1 MRAAPRVVDRV
12 FSPCAVIPVFDHEQT
27 IAHVLAAVRASDLTC
42 LLVDD
47 GSGTACARELDRLAR
62 EVPGATLIRLAPNR
76 GKGAAVLAGFRA
88 AAAKGHTHALQIDA
102 DGQHALADIPRFVA
116 EAREHPT
123 SLICGR
129 PLFDASMP
137 RLRRYGRWLTH
148 ALVWLE
154 TLSFEIPDS
163 LCGFRVYPLQAVMR
177 LATAEHIGTRMD
189 FDVEILVRLHW
200 RGVPLRWLA
209 TRVVYPLDGVS
220 HFRLVRDNAYM
231 VLLQLRLLAGML
243 LRLPRLIGRK
253 LA

>member
-1 MRAAPRVVDRV
+1 MADRP
-12 FSPCAVIPVFDHEQT
+12 FSPCAIIPVFDHEGT
-27 IAHVLAAVRASDLTC
+27 IAQVVAAVRKSGLLC

-47 GSGTACARELDRLAR
+47 GSGETCARELDRLAR
-62 EVPGATLIRLAPNR
+62 DVPGTKLIRLALNR

-88 AAAKGHTHALQIDA
+88 AAAEGHTHALQIDA
-102 DGQHALADIPRFVA
+102 DGQHALDDIPRFIE
-116 EAREHPT
+116 EAREHPV
-123 SLICGR
+123 SAICGR

-137 RLRRYGRWLTH
+137 RVRRYGRWLTH

-163 LCGFRVYPLQAVMR
+163 LCGFRVYPLEPVMR
-177 LATAEHIGTRMD
+177 LAATEHIGARMD

-200 RGVPLRWLA
+200 RGVPLRWIG
-209 TRVVYPLDGVS
+209 TRVVYPLDGIS

-243 LRLPRLIGRK
+243 VRLPRLIGRK